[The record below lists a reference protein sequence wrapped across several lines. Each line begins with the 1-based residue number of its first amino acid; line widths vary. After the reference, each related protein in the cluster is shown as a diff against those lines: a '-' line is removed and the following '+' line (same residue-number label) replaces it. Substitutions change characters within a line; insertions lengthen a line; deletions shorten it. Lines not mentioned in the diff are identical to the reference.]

1 MATVSIFV
9 LAACT
14 SKTASDDVTFTSA
27 SGYLCSKDGA
37 SIQTEE
43 PGTSPSRANDE
54 RIEPFTPTDSST
66 WGDLHCHFDP
76 EGFEALP
83 EDIQNQLDDFLLKE
97 GDNPLAETNSGDRTI
112 VSTNGYLYNKD

>member
-1 MATVSIFV
+1 MKKIIVFLMATVSIFV

-66 WGDLHCHFDP
+66 WGF
-76 EGFEALP
+76 FVALISLSCFAP
-83 EDIQNQLDDFLLKE
+83 QFGHIHSLTDKSF
-97 GDNPLAETNSGDRTI
+97 
-112 VSTNGYLYNKD
+112 VSVF